1 MIARRIAYCKGRQNR
16 YNDSICES
24 IVFVKGI
31 KMSDHRRLLKAAMKK
46 RRLRLSAT
54 QIIAIGFAA
63 IILLGAGLL
72 TLPAASRSGV
82 SCGFFPA
89 LFTATSA
96 TCVTGLVLF
105 DTYTQWSAFGQVVI
119 ICLIEIGGLGFMSAA
134 STFVFLL
141 RRKVGLRQKMVMA
154 QALNLSDMDGVVKIQ
169 KLVLTGSLSV
179 QAVGAFVLFLRFWPE
194 FGFGRALA
202 WGVFHAI
209 SAFCNAGF
217 DLFGAIAP
225 GQSVIIFNDDPIVC
239 LTLISLV
246 TIGGL
251 GFLVWEEMARV
262 RNFKKF
268 SVYTKLVLLMTA
280 GVLVVG
286 TVVILALEWNN
297 PATLGPMPVWQK
309 LMNAFFQTGTLRT
322 AGFVTLD
329 QGTLR
334 DATKVFSIL
343 IMFIGGSS
351 GSTAGG
357 LKTVTVVVL
366 LLFIWAKARGK
377 HSVHVFKRNIPQEKT
392 LDAMTI
398 AFITV
403 ALSVFGGMLISVA
416 ASVSFLDGWYEAVS
430 AICTVGL
437 TAAGTSALGVVAQS
451 MIIAFMYFGRVGIL
465 TLSLGFLMGDKAKDR
480 FQYADTNLLIG

>member
-1 MIARRIAYCKGRQNR
+1 MA
-16 YNDSICES
+16 
-24 IVFVKGI
+24 
-31 KMSDHRRLLKAAMKK
+31 DHRKLLQAAMK
-46 RRLRLSAT
+46 RRRIQLSAT

-105 DTYTQWSAFGQVVI
+105 DTYVQWSAFGQVVI
-119 ICLIEIGGLGFMSAA
+119 ITLIEIGGLGFMSAA

-141 RRKVGLRQKMVMA
+141 RRKVGLRQRMVIA
-154 QALNLSDMDGVVKIQ
+154 QALNLNDMDGVVKIQ
-169 KLVLTGSLSV
+169 KLVITGSLSI
-179 QAVGAFVLFLRFWPE
+179 QGIGALILFLRFLPE

-202 WGVFHAI
+202 WGIFHSI

-217 DLFGAIAP
+217 DLFGYLAP
-225 GQSVIIFNDDPIVC
+225 GQSLIVFNDDPVIC
-239 LTLISLV
+239 LTLITLV
-246 TIGGL
+246 TVGGL
-251 GFLVWEEMARV
+251 GFLVWEELARV
-262 RNFKKF
+262 RSFKKF
-268 SVYTKLVLLMTA
+268 SVYTKLVLLMTVSILA
-280 GVLVVG
+280 VG
-286 TVVILALEWNN
+286 TIVILALEWNN
-297 PATLGPMPVWQK
+297 PATLGNMPVWQK
-309 LMNAFFQTGTLRT
+309 IMNALFQTGTLRT

-329 QGTLR
+329 QAALK

-377 HSVHVFKRNIPQEKT
+377 ESVHVFRRNIPGAKAV
-392 LDAMTI
+392 DAMTI
-398 AFITV
+398 TFITV
-403 ALSVFGGMLISVA
+403 ILSVFGGMLICTA
-416 ASVSFLDGWYEAVS
+416 APVSFLDGWYEAVS

-437 TAAGTSALGVVAQS
+437 SAAGTATLGMVSQS

-465 TLSLGFLMGDKAKDR
+465 TLSLGFLMGNRAKDR

>member
-1 MIARRIAYCKGRQNR
+1 M
-16 YNDSICES
+16 
-24 IVFVKGI
+24 F
-31 KMSDHRRLLKAAMKK
+31 DHRKLLKSAMKK
-46 RRLRLSAT
+46 RRIRLSAT
-54 QIIAIGFAA
+54 QILALGFAA

-96 TCVTGLVLF
+96 TCVTGLVLY
-105 DTYTQWSAFGQVVI
+105 DTFTQWSVFGQVVI
-119 ICLIEIGGLGFMSAA
+119 ITLIEIGGLGFMSAA

-141 RRKVGLRQKMVMA
+141 RKKVGLRQKMVIA
-154 QALNLSDMDGVVKIQ
+154 QALNLNDMDGVVKIQ
-169 KLVLTGSLSV
+169 KLVLTGSLGV
-179 QAVGAFVLFLRFWPE
+179 QGIGALILCLRFWPE

-217 DLFGAIAP
+217 DLFGYIAP
-225 GQSVIIFNDDPIVC
+225 GQSLIIFQDDPIVC
-239 LTLISLV
+239 LTLLALV

-251 GFLVWEEMARV
+251 GFLVWEELSRV

-268 SVYTKLVLLMTA
+268 SVYTKLVLLMT
-280 GVLVVG
+280 GGILLIG
-286 TVVILALEWNN
+286 TCVTLGLEWNN
-297 PATLGPMPVWQK
+297 PDTLGPMPVWQK
-309 LMNAFFQTGTLRT
+309 ILNAFFQTGTLRT
-322 AGFVTLD
+322 AGFVTVD
-329 QGTLR
+329 QAALR

-343 IMFIGGSS
+343 VMFVGGSS

-357 LKTVTVVVL
+357 LKTVTIVVL

-377 HSVHVFKRNIPQEKT
+377 QSVHVFKRNIPTEKAV
-392 LDAMTI
+392 DAMTLT
-398 AFITV
+398 FITV
-403 ALSVFGGMLISVA
+403 ALSIFGGMFISVVA
-416 ASVSFLDGWYEAVS
+416 GVSFLDAWYEAVS

-437 TAAGTSALGVVAQS
+437 SAAGTAGLGVAAQAL
-451 MIIAFMYFGRVGIL
+451 IIAFMYFGRVGIL

>member
-1 MIARRIAYCKGRQNR
+1 M
-16 YNDSICES
+16 
-24 IVFVKGI
+24 F
-31 KMSDHRRLLKAAMKK
+31 DHRKMLKNAMKK
-46 RRLRLSAT
+46 RRIRLSAT

-105 DTYTQWSAFGQVVI
+105 DTYTQWSLFGQIVI
-119 ICLIEIGGLGFMSAA
+119 ITLIEIGGLGFMSAA

-141 RRKVGLRQKMVMA
+141 RKKVGLRQKMVIA
-154 QALNLSDMDGVVKIQ
+154 QALNLNDMDGVVKIQ
-169 KLVLTGSLSV
+169 KLVLTGSLSI
-179 QAVGAFVLFLRFWPE
+179 QGMGALILLLRFWPE
-194 FGFGRALA
+194 YGFLRALG

-217 DLFGAIAP
+217 DLFGYIAP
-225 GQSVIIFNDDPIVC
+225 GQSVMMFQDDPIVC
-239 LTLISLV
+239 LTLMALV

-251 GFLVWEEMARV
+251 GFLVWEELSRV
-262 RNFKKF
+262 RKFKQF
-268 SVYTKLVLLMTA
+268 SVYTKLVLLMT
-280 GVLVVG
+280 GSILLVG
-286 TVVILALEWNN
+286 TVVILLLEWHN
-297 PATLGPMPVWQK
+297 PNTLGPMPVWQK
-309 LMNAFFQTGTLRT
+309 IMNAFFQTGTLRT

-329 QGTLR
+329 QLLLT
-334 DATKVFSIL
+334 DATKVFSIF
-343 IMFIGGSS
+343 IMFVGGSS

-357 LKTVTVVVL
+357 LKTVTILVL

-377 HSVHVFKRNIPQEKT
+377 HSVHVFKRNIPQEKAM
-392 LDAMTI
+392 DAMTI
-398 AFITV
+398 TFITV
-403 ALSVFGGMLISVA
+403 ALSLVGGMVITT
-416 ASVSFLDGWYEAVS
+416 ASPVSFLDAWYEAVS

-437 TAAGTSALGVVAQS
+437 SAGGTANLGVLAQCV
-451 MIIAFMYFGRVGIL
+451 IIAFMYFGRVGIL
-465 TLSLGFLMGDKAKDR
+465 TLSLGFLMGNQAKDR